1 MKRRIKLL
9 LALHLTLTLLPAQIT
24 PEQVCGLPH
33 ISAVPTGTPVRVQR
47 LAKPGA
53 LTFKVRKNIL
63 SDENDFI
70 DVAFTRI
77 YSDANFEVYGETA
90 QIDSGR
96 IITANVD
103 TLVRVFRDAT
113 FPGSIDSTRGI
124 KSIADGIFG
133 PPPDINGDGK
143 MVILLLDIRDDYE
156 EGVSES
162 FVSGYFDPL
171 DQIGGANNQDI
182 VYLDVFPADLS
193 GFRAQ
198 NVYSTLAHEYQHLI
212 HFGRDRQEQL
222 WVNEGLS
229 ELSPVLMGLPHRS
242 FSHYLAN
249 TNLSLTQFTGSL
261 ADYARS
267 ALFFLYSWIQLGT
280 PFIQDLIANT
290 GTGTIG
296 FASALSNHTTLGL
309 VELVRNWHLANF
321 IHGSG
326 ELGYGDEW
334 AIPDPLMQRSLYSF
348 PTTVSAT
355 VNAYSAHWT
364 LVSHGSNLMLT
375 GSATQNVK
383 VTVFKGADR
392 TPLDGSSILSAGF
405 TDDDYGVTYKDLI
418 VLTSTGN
425 LASIYNL
432 DVVAEGNFDEF
443 TIKYDNNLSVFDQ
456 LFIGFGDFQAVVEFN
471 IPSIAI
477 DLTSISFLS
486 FNSRPVVLRL
496 YADTFT
502 SATLFFLDTIPSA
515 YQLQWAPHRLP
526 AELDL
531 AGKTLFVGLTGV
543 ALAYNEAQDQQWSYL
558 GDAAAENLDSLKAF
572 SIDGGQSFLVGNW
585 SVRVSYLIPGQP
597 PIVVPESIVGNFY
610 ANPFIHDGTLAS
622 VVRINVDHEDAVNLR
637 IYNLLGQQ
645 VWHSMRPAG
654 DSAPIAWRGITSEG
668 RPLPSGVYFA
678 VIRIGTLIESRKLVL
693 IR

>member
-9 LALHLTLTLLPAQIT
+9 LALYLTLTLLPAQIT
-24 PEQVCGLPH
+24 PG
-33 ISAVPTGTPVRVQR
+33 R

-53 LTFKVRKNIL
+53 LTFKVRENIL
-63 SDENDFI
+63 LTDNNFI
-70 DVAFTRI
+70 DVEFTLM
-77 YSDANFEVYGETA
+77 YSDADFQVYGETA

-103 TLVRVFRDAT
+103 TLVAVFRDAT

-143 MVILLLDIRDDYE
+143 MVILLLDVRDDYE

-171 DQIGGANNQDI
+171 DQTGGANNQDI
-182 VYLDVFPADLS
+182 VYLDVYPADLS

-198 NVYSTLAHEYQHLI
+198 DVYSTLAHEYQHLI
-212 HFGRDRQEQL
+212 HFGRDPGEHL

-290 GTGTIG
+290 GTSTIG
-296 FASALSNHTTLGL
+296 FASAMSGHTELGL
-309 VELVRNWHLANF
+309 VELVQNWHLANF
-321 IHGSG
+321 IHGSR
-326 ELGYGDEW
+326 ELGYGEEW

-364 LVSHGSNLMLT
+364 LISHGSNLVLT
-375 GSATQNVK
+375 GSATKNVK

-405 TDDDYGVTYKDLI
+405 TDADYGVSYTDLF

-432 DVVAEGNFDEF
+432 DVNAEGNFDEF
-443 TIKYDNNLSVFDQ
+443 TIKYDNNLTIFEQ
-456 LFIGFGDFQAVVEFN
+456 QFIGFGDLQAVVEFN

-496 YADTFT
+496 YADTLT
-502 SATLFFLDTIPSA
+502 SATLFYLDTIPSA

-526 AELDL
+526 AGIEM
-531 AGKTLFVGLTGV
+531 AGKTLFAGLTGV
-543 ALAYNEAQDQQWSYL
+543 PLAYNEAQDRQWSYL
-558 GDAAAENLDSLKAF
+558 GTTTGENFAPLDSF
-572 SIDGGQSFLVGNW
+572 SIGEGPLVGNW
-585 SVRVSYLIPGQP
+585 SVRVSYLIQGQP
-597 PIVVPESIVGNFY
+597 PDVDPETIVGNFY

-622 VVRINVDHEDAVNLR
+622 VVRIDVDHEDAVDLR

-645 VWHSMRPAG
+645 VWQSMRPAG
-654 DSAPIAWRGITSEG
+654 DSAPFAWRGITNEG
-668 RPLPSGVYFA
+668 RPLPSSLYFA